1 MLIHDEMI
9 NSIRILSAEMVQK
22 ANSGHP
28 GAPMGMAPM
37 AYALWAEHLKISSK
51 SPSWIDRDRFVLS
64 SGHASALLYSLL
76 HIFGYNLSK
85 EDLMSFRQFGSKT
98 PGHPELDREL
108 GIEIS
113 TGPLGQ
119 GIANAVGMA
128 IAETK
133 LAARFNKPDA
143 ELINHRT
150 YAICGDGCLM
160 EGISTEAASLAGT
173 LKLSKL
179 TVLYD
184 DNEISIEGNTDIAFK
199 EDVGKKFEALG
210 WNVLRL
216 KDGFDYDE
224 VSSTLQKSKLSDK
237 PTLIIC
243 PTIIGF
249 GCESKQG
256 KASAH
261 GEPLGLENLEKAK
274 KFLNVEQEA
283 FELKDSLKKEAER
296 IRLEKEK
303 ALASWEELLESY
315 KAKYSD
321 EYAELMR
328 WMNNEDDAL
337 DFLNDEELFAQGE
350 KSATRADS
358 GKIINYIAKKL
369 PNFIGGSA
377 DLAPSN
383 KTTISDGGSY
393 SAENRLGRNF
403 HFGVRE
409 HAMAAIC
416 NGIAAHGG
424 FRVFCSTFFVF
435 SDYMKNAIRMSALM
449 KLPVVYVLTHDSIG
463 VGEDGATH
471 QPIEQLAGLRSIPNL
486 RVSRPADH
494 NETAYAWINA
504 LKFKGPSCLAL
515 SRQDL
520 PNFAET
526 KNEGNF
532 KGAYVIKETANF
544 DTIIL
549 ASGSELSVADKAFDS
564 LTKQGFKLR
573 LVSVPDMML
582 FLEQD
587 EAYKESV
594 LPKAVRKRVSIE
606 AASGMPWFQLVGLD
620 GKVISIDSFGL
631 SAPAGQLFEH
641 FGINQESVES
651 AVKELNS

>member
-9 NSIRILSAEMVQK
+9 NSIRIISAEMVQR

-37 AYALWAEHLKISSK
+37 AYSLWAEHLKISSK

-76 HIFGYNLSK
+76 HIFGYSISK
-85 EDLMSFRQFGSKT
+85 QDLMNFRQFESKT
-98 PGHPELDREL
+98 PGHPEIDKEL

-128 IAETK
+128 IAEAK
-133 LAARFNKPDA
+133 LSARFNKPDA
-143 ELINHRT
+143 EIINHRT

-199 EDVGKKFEALG
+199 EDVGAKFEALG
-210 WNVLRL
+210 WEVLRL
-216 KDGFDYDE
+216 KDGFDYCE
-224 VSSTLQKSKLSDK
+224 ISSAIAKTKLSDK
-237 PTLIIC
+237 PSLIIC
-243 PTIIGF
+243 PTVIGF
-249 GCESKQG
+249 GCEAKQG

-261 GEPLGLENLEKAK
+261 GEPLGVENLQKAK
-274 KFLNVEQEA
+274 ELLQVSAEP
-283 FELKDSLKKEAER
+283 FELSERLTKEAQR

-303 ALASWEELLESY
+303 ALDSWEKLF
-315 KAKYSD
+315 D
-321 EYAELMR
+321 EYKTKYNSEYLELMH
-328 WMNNEDDAL
+328 WLNNDENVL
-337 DFLNDEELFAQGE
+337 DFLKDEELFAQGE

-358 GKIINYIAKKL
+358 GKIINYLAKKL
-369 PNFIGGSA
+369 PNLIGGSA

-383 KTTISDGGSY
+383 KTTIADGGSF
-393 SAENRLGRNF
+393 SAENRLGRNL

-471 QPIEQLAGLRSIPNL
+471 QPIEQLAGLRSIPKL
-486 RVSRPADH
+486 RMFRPADH
-494 NETAYAWINA
+494 NETVYAWIEA
-504 LKFKGPSCLAL
+504 LRFNGPSCLAL

-520 PNFAET
+520 PNFSST
-526 KNEGNF
+526 RNENNF
-532 KGAYVIKETANF
+532 KGAYILKETEGF
-544 DTIIL
+544 DTILL
-549 ASGSELSVADKAFDS
+549 AGGSELSEANKAYEA
-564 LTKQGFKLR
+564 LVNEGFKLR

-587 EAYKESV
+587 VEYRESV
-594 LPKAVRKRVSIE
+594 LPSAVRKRVSIE
-606 AASGMPWFQLVGLD
+606 AASAMPWFALVGLD
-620 GKVISIDSFGL
+620 GKIISIDSFGL
-631 SAPAGQLFEH
+631 SAPASKLFEH
-641 FGINQESVES
+641 FGINSKSVEK